1 MEKKQISVCF
11 SPFLY
16 PLFRNDEAVVVV
28 VDVLRATSAMV
39 TGFDNGVI
47 AMVPVA
53 GIDEALSYKSKG
65 YLVAGERN
73 GERQEGFDFGNS
85 PFSYVRE
92 LVEGRKVAISTTN
105 GTQAIVAAKD
115 AYKMVIGAFLNISAL
130 TSYLLEQNRD
140 VLVLCAGWKNRFNL
154 EDSLFGGALA
164 ERLLATGKYEVNCD
178 SALGALHLYERA
190 KGDMDAYLAE
200 SSHRKRLKHLNLA
213 EDITYCLSLDKC
225 KSVPELREGELVW
238 GKEK

>member
-1 MEKKQISVCF
+1 MEKKQVSVCF

-39 TGFDNGVI
+39 TGFDNGVK

-53 GIDEALSYKSKG
+53 GIEEALSYKSQG
-65 YLVAGERN
+65 FLVAGERN
-73 GERQEGFDFGNS
+73 GEKQEGFDFGNS

-92 LVEGRKVAISTTN
+92 VVEGRKVAISTTN

-115 AYKMVIGAFLNISAL
+115 AYKLVIGSFLNLSAMRDFL
-130 TSYLLEQNRD
+130 VEQKRD
-140 VLVLCAGWKNRFNL
+140 VIVLCAGWKNRFNL

-164 ERLLATGKYEVNCD
+164 EQLLRSGAFDVQCD
-178 SALGALHLYERA
+178 SALAAMHLYERA
-190 KGDMDAYLAE
+190 KLDMNGYLAN

-213 EDITYCLSLDKC
+213 EDIAYCLSIDIC
-225 KSVPELREGELVW
+225 KSIPELKNGELVW
-238 GKEK
+238 ETN

>member
-1 MEKKQISVCF
+1 VEKKQVSVCF

-16 PLFRNDEAVVVV
+16 PLFRNDEAIVVV

-39 TGFDNGVI
+39 TGFDNGVA

-53 GIDEALSYKSKG
+53 GIDEALSYKAKG

-73 GERQEGFDFGNS
+73 GEKQEGFDFGNS

-92 LVEGRKVAISTTN
+92 VVEGRKVAISTTN

-115 AYKMVIGAFLNISAL
+115 AHQLVIGAFLNISAL
-130 TSYLLEQNRD
+130 TAYLLGQGRD
-140 VLVLCAGWKNRFNL
+140 VIVLCAGWKNRFNL
-154 EDSLFGGALA
+154 EDTLFGGALA
-164 ERLLATGKYEVNCD
+164 ERLVASGTYEVNCD
-178 SALGALHLYERA
+178 SALGAMHLYERS
-190 KGDMDAYLAE
+190 KGDMDRYLAD

-213 EDITYCLSLDKC
+213 EDIKYCLTLDVC
-225 KSVPELREGELVW
+225 KSVPELRGGELVW
-238 GKEK
+238 VREK